1 MYPRVTQAIA
11 SAAFAALALL
21 PPIDAAFADVLIGQT
36 AGFSGPQA
44 SSVKEVTDGARLW
57 IDYVN
62 AKGGNHGQPIW
73 IESLDDKFDPKQ
85 AGENARTLIE
95 EKNVVAMFLTRGT
108 PHTEAVIPWLDK
120 HGVPLVGPSTGAM
133 LLHKPPKKHVFNVR
147 STYQSEAE
155 KAVAQMLALGVRRMA
170 VVHVD
175 DSFGADAAIGALK
188 GIDAAGL
195 KPILVEKFDRAKPDF
210 SAIVLRIVNGNADG
224 VILIGSGAV
233 AADGIK
239 AMREAGTM
247 AQIITLSNNASGGF
261 IKLLGAHARGVV
273 VSQVFPDERS
283 LNLPMIREA
292 QKLAKEKG
300 INELTPAM
308 VEGYAAAKVLTE
320 ALRRAGPKPTRASML
335 AALDGLR
342 NFDLGGLSIS
352 YSPEDHTGL
361 DFVDLSIIG
370 QDGRFWR

>member
-1 MYPRVTQAIA
+1 MFASLARAIA
-11 SAAFAALALL
+11 RATIAAIATLPLAGAA
-21 PPIDAAFADVLIGQT
+21 AADILIGQT

-57 IDYVN
+57 LDQVN
-62 AKGGNHGQPIW
+62 AKGGTHGQPIRL
-73 IESLDDKFDPKQ
+73 ESLDDKFDPKQ
-85 AGENARTLIE
+85 AGENARVLIE

-108 PHTEAVIPWLDK
+108 PHTEAVMPWLDK

-133 LLHKPPKKHVFNVR
+133 LLHKPLRKHIFNVR

-155 KAVAQMLALGVRRMA
+155 KAVAQMIALGVRRMA
-170 VVHVD
+170 VIHVD
-175 DSFGADAAIGALK
+175 DSFGADAALGALK

-195 KPILVEKFDRAKPDF
+195 KPILVEKFDRARPDF
-210 SAIVLRIVNGNADG
+210 SGIALRVVNANADG
-224 VILIGSGAV
+224 VVLIGSGAV

-239 AMREAGTM
+239 AMREAGST
-247 AQIITLSNNASGGF
+247 AQVITLSNNASGGF
-261 IKLLGAHARGVV
+261 IKLLGANARGVI

-292 QKLAKEKG
+292 QKLAREKG
-300 INELTPAM
+300 IAELTPAM

-320 ALRRAGPKPTRASML
+320 ALRRAGPKPTRASVL
-335 AALDGLR
+335 TALDGMR
-342 NFDLGGLSIS
+342 NFDLGGLVIS

>member
-1 MYPRVTQAIA
+1 MFARVTLAVA
-11 SAAFAALALL
+11 HAALAALALL
-21 PPIDAAFADVLIGQT
+21 PPMDTAFADVLVGQT

-62 AKGGNHGQPIW
+62 AKGGNHGQPIR

-95 EKNVVAMFLTRGT
+95 EKNVVALFLTRGT

-188 GIDAAGL
+188 GIDAAGF

-224 VILIGSGAV
+224 VVLIGSGAV

-292 QKLAKEKG
+292 QKLARERG

-320 ALRRAGPKPTRASML
+320 ALRRAGPKPTRASVL

-370 QDGRFWR
+370 QNGRFWR